1 MGGEVVVVVLARGR
15 GRRMREAPR
24 GSPSLTPGQ
33 RAAAD
38 AGQKAMMPIAGADGV
53 EHPFLDYVLSTL
65 ADAGFRQVCLVVG
78 PEQDELRRRYS
89 QAPGLT
95 RIRLKWAVQPEP
107 RGTAD
112 AVAAAEA
119 FVAARPFVVVNADN
133 LYPVEGLRTLLSF
146 EGPGL
151 LVFERD
157 ELAASSRIGV
167 ERLAGFAMPMLSPD
181 GSLADIVEKPDVSRL
196 QAAGAHALISMNAW
210 RFDGRIFQACRD
222 VPVSARGEF
231 ELPDAVRLAITRGVR
246 FRAIAAH
253 GPVLDLTSRDDIQ
266 HVASRLAGYRARL

>member
-1 MGGEVVVVVLARGR
+1 
-15 GRRMREAPR
+15 MRATHR

-38 AGQKAMMPIAGADGV
+38 AGQKAMVPIAGGDGV
-53 EHPFLDYVLSTL
+53 ERPFLDYVLSTL
-65 ADAGFRQVCLVVG
+65 ADAGFRKVCLVVG
-78 PEQDELRRRYS
+78 PEQEALRRRYA
-89 QAPGLT
+89 QGPRPT
-95 RIRLKWAVQPEP
+95 RLSITWAVQREP

-119 FVAARPFVVVNADN
+119 FVAARPFIVVNADN

-157 ELAASSRIGV
+157 QLALSSLIAV
-167 ERLAGFAMPMLSPD
+167 DRLAGFAMPVLSPD
-181 GSLADIVEKPDVSRL
+181 GSLADIVEKPDVDRL
-196 QAAGAHALISMNAW
+196 QAAGARALISMNAW
-210 RFDGRIFQACRD
+210 RFDGRIFPACRE

-246 FRAIAAH
+246 FRAIVAR

-266 HVASRLAGYRARL
+266 QVAARLSEYRVRL